1 MNRYKKVRIINKN
14 LAQLPVYFDPMES
27 YEWVEEWR
35 VRHQLLP
42 DDLREEHV
50 LVEFLFEL
58 HVFNEAAHVHM
69 DVLSDDCKIVE
80 IILRRAELSPRCF
93 YFLNEMHE

>member
-69 DVLSDDCKIVE
+69 DILPYDCKIVE
-80 IILRRAELSPRCF
+80 VILRWAELSPRCF